1 MASGQISDKNVRMSL
16 VIPKDLKEILTDLAK
31 QDNRSL
37 NNLIITIL
45 ENYVR
50 NHK

>member
-1 MASGQISDKNVRMSL
+1 MISEKNTRIL
-16 VIPKDLKEILTDLAK
+16 VTIPKELKEALTDLAK